1 MALLKYQCFY
11 LIKDKMDLLFRTYFE
26 FAYMLIYISY
36 CFSYLVSAQ
45 MQNAITEA
53 VQIYNDLTCVRFIPR
68 NQASGLPH
76 ASYLYLTRGYG
87 QSKSVV
93 LSSIFFQYNQ
103 IIIVLPST
111 LRLKMRIEMTFKFY
125 TSV

>member
-1 MALLKYQCFY
+1 
-11 LIKDKMDLLFRTYFE
+11 
-26 FAYMLIYISY
+26 
-36 CFSYLVSAQ
+36 

-53 VQIYNDLTCVRFIPR
+53 VQIYNDLTCVRFVPR

-93 LSSIFFQYNQ
+93 LVVYSFNIIKYNCFAY
-103 IIIVLPST
+103 S
-111 LRLKMRIEMTFKFY
+111 TFKNAHRNDVKILYFSMNNQGCASFVGRQY
-125 TSV
+125 DGKQDLTLQDPMCSQVKSRLIKRHTF

>member
-1 MALLKYQCFY
+1 
-11 LIKDKMDLLFRTYFE
+11 
-26 FAYMLIYISY
+26 
-36 CFSYLVSAQ
+36 

-53 VQIYNDLTCVRFIPR
+53 VQIYNDLTCVRFVPR

-93 LSSIFFQYNQ
+93 FSSILFQYNQ
-103 IIIVLPST
+103 IIIVLPS
-111 LRLKMRIEMTFKFY
+111 LHFKMRIEMTLKFY

>member
-1 MALLKYQCFY
+1 
-11 LIKDKMDLLFRTYFE
+11 
-26 FAYMLIYISY
+26 
-36 CFSYLVSAQ
+36 

-53 VQIYNDLTCVRFIPR
+53 VQIYNDLTCVRFVPR

-93 LSSIFFQYNQ
+93 FSSIIFQYNQ
-103 IIIVLPST
+103 IIIVLPS
-111 LRLKMRIEMTFKFY
+111 LHFKIRIETTFKFY
-125 TSV
+125 TLV